1 MLPYCC
7 ILCKSDLE
15 SADQIFLHLT
25 LRLWLKLVW
34 EGKNAKLCGAHTM
47 VWKGKKA
54 RVMWGT
60 MILTL
65 FWVVWMK
72 RNRRIFE
79 DFVGAGSTALWIAF
93 VVCQPFGLLFSQSSK
108 ESLFP

>member
-1 MLPYCC
+1 METMIACC
-7 ILCKSDLE
+7 
-15 SADQIFLHLT
+15 LT
-25 LRLWLKLVW
+25 LGLWLKLGW
-34 EGKNAKLCGAHTM
+34 EGKKAKLCGVHTM

-60 MILTL
+60 MIVTL

-79 DFVGAGSTALWIAF
+79 DFVGAIGKLLSLGSLAVFRVWLFLFCF
-93 VVCQPFGLLFSQSSK
+93 VRAVAC
-108 ESLFP
+108 